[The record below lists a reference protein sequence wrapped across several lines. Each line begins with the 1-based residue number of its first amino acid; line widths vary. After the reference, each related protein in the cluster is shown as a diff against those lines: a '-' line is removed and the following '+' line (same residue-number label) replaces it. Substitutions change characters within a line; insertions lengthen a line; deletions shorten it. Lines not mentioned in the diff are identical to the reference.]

1 MHGLPPLITDLT
13 LISIYAGLIT
23 LLFKKLKQPVVL
35 GYVLAGIIAGPYL
48 TLFPSVTDKENITIW
63 ADIGVIFLLFSL
75 GLEFSFRKIVNVG
88 KTAVITGMMNLIFLL
103 FIGYSTGLLLGW
115 SPMNSLFLGGMIS
128 MSSTTIIIKAFEELN
143 LKKMKFTDLVFG
155 VLIIEDIVGI
165 LLLVLLPTVALSQ
178 SVNGTELLI
187 STMKLTFFLVLC
199 FVIGIYLVPT
209 FMKKVSRFLN
219 DETLLI
225 IAIALCLGMVLL
237 ATSSG
242 FSSALGAFIMGA
254 ILAGSD
260 VASRIEHTLKPV
272 KDFFGAVFFVSV
284 GMMVNPAMFIQYAQ
298 PIFYISLIVIIGKV
312 AFSCL
317 GFIIS
322 GQTPRTAILCGF
334 SLAQVGEF
342 AFIIA
347 SLGLSLGVLSPEVY
361 PIIVAVSVLTTF
373 TTPLMIKSAVPFYN
387 KLRDEMPLN
396 MKTFIKKTLMQ
407 YRSDK
412 NEDISVWNALFKAYF
427 LRILLFSIILIG
439 IMNLSFHLLQPVFAE
454 LLPGVFGRVLVAFTT
469 LVMMA
474 PFLNAL
480 LVVKGKF
487 SKLYIDL
494 WIEKK
499 ANRLPLLMLTAFK
512 VLIVALF
519 VMVVIHQLLTIN
531 PYVTFMLVVFTIYLL
546 FKSQWIAEQYMKIET
561 HFLINLNREQ
571 IESQIKETDNAV
583 DLEKEWL
590 DSSLEVLVGKLTAES
605 DLVGKFLKDTSL
617 REKYAMNIF
626 KIIRGDQ
633 VINIPRSSEKLY
645 EGDELTFVGT
655 GKQLSRFKSS
665 AKKKGVEFV
674 DFEKPFSLHEYILNQ
689 EEMALNSKDKTV
701 LLSCA
706 FLVTPNS
713 GLINHNIVDSEIR
726 NKTKC
731 LVIGVERK
739 SSLFINPES
748 AFTFEEGDLIWLLG
762 DVKSMTQEVL
772 HQVELNQEPVVS
784 TDSVGLNNVTQEE
797 AL

>member
-13 LISIYAGLIT
+13 LISVYAGLIT
-23 LLFKKLKQPVVL
+23 LLFKWLKQPVVL
-35 GYVLAGIIAGPYL
+35 GYVLAGIIAGPYF
-48 TLFPSVTDKENITIW
+48 TFFPSVTDKENITIW
-63 ADIGVIFLLFSL
+63 ADIGVIFLLFGL
-75 GLEFSFRKIVNVG
+75 GLEFSFKKLLNVG
-88 KTAVITGMMNLIFLL
+88 KTAVITGMMNLVFLL

-115 SPMNSLFLGGMIS
+115 SPINSIFLGGMIS

-143 LKKMKFTDLVFG
+143 LKRMKFTDLVFG

-178 SVNGTELLI
+178 SVNGNELLV
-187 STMKLTFFLVLC
+187 STMKLIFFLVLC

-209 FMKKVSRFLN
+209 FMKRISRFLN

-225 IAIALCLGMVLL
+225 ISVALCLGMVLL

-254 ILAGSD
+254 ILAETD
-260 VASRIEHTLKPV
+260 IVHRIEHILKPV

-284 GMMVNPAMFIQYAQ
+284 GMLVNPAMFVQYAE
-298 PIFYISLIVIIGKV
+298 PILYISLIVILGKV
-312 AFSCL
+312 VFSCL
-317 GFIIS
+317 GFVIS
-322 GQTPRTAILCGF
+322 GQTPRTAILSAF

-347 SLGLSLGVLSPEVY
+347 ALGLSLGVLSEQVY
-361 PIIVAVSVLTTF
+361 PTIVAVSVLTTF

-387 KLRDEMPLN
+387 KVRESLPDN
-396 MKTFIKKTLMQ
+396 AKAFIKKTIMQ

-412 NEDISVWNALFKAYF
+412 NEDSSIWNALFKAYF
-427 LRILLFSIILIG
+427 LRILLFSIIIIG
-439 IMNLSFHLLQPVFAE
+439 IMNLSFHLLQPLFTAVIPGITGRIFVA
-454 LLPGVFGRVLVAFTT
+454 LLT
-469 LVMMA
+469 LGMMA

-487 SKLYIDL
+487 SRLYVDL

-499 ANRLPLLMLTAFK
+499 SNRLPLLMLTAFK

-519 VMVVIHQLLTIN
+519 VMIVIHQLLTIN
-531 PYVTFMLVVFTIYLL
+531 PYVTFTLVALTISLL
-546 FKSQWIAEQYMKIET
+546 FKSQWISEQYMKIEA

-571 IESQIKETDNAV
+571 IESQIKET
-583 DLEKEWL
+583 EKEIITQKDWL
-590 DSSLEVLVGKLTAES
+590 DSSLQVITGKLLS
-605 DLVGKFLKDTSL
+605 DSPLVNLDLKDTNL
-617 REKYAMNIF
+617 REKYATNIF
-626 KIIRGDQ
+626 KIYRGDQ
-633 VINIPRSSEKLY
+633 IINIPRSGECLRS
-645 EGDELTFVGT
+645 GDVLTFVGPP
-655 GKQLSRFKSS
+655 KQLSKFKSN
-665 AKKKGVEFV
+665 AVKNGIEFST
-674 DFEKPFSLHEYILNQ
+674 DEKPVILHDYIINQ
-689 EEMALNSKDKTV
+689 GKDEQSKDKTV

-706 FLVTPNS
+706 FLVTPES
-713 GLINHNIVDSEIR
+713 GLAKHNIVDAEIR

-748 AFTFEEGDLIWLLG
+748 AFSFEEGDLIWLLG
-762 DVKSMTQEVL
+762 DRKSMTYEFL
-772 HQVELNQEPVVS
+772 HQAALNEGSAFAKAEGELNLEP
-784 TDSVGLNNVTQEE
+784 QK
-797 AL
+797 A

>member
-23 LLFKKLKQPVVL
+23 LLFKWLKQPVVL

-75 GLEFSFRKIVNVG
+75 GLEFSFKKILNVG
-88 KTAVITGMMNLIFLL
+88 KTAVITGMMNLVFLL
-103 FIGYSTGLLLGW
+103 FIGYSTGLFLGW

-178 SVNGTELLI
+178 SVNGVELLI

-199 FVIGIYLVPT
+199 FVIGIYVVPT
-209 FMKKVSRFLN
+209 FMKKISKYLN

-225 IAIALCLGMVLL
+225 TAVALCLGMVLL

-260 VASRIEHTLKPV
+260 VANRIERILKPV

-284 GMMVNPAMFIQYAQ
+284 GMLVNPAMFIQYAE
-298 PIFYISLIVIIGKV
+298 PILYISLIVILGKV
-312 AFSCL
+312 FFSCL

-347 SLGLSLGVLSPEVY
+347 SLGLSLGVLNKEVY
-361 PIIVAVSVLTTF
+361 PIIVAVSVFTTF

-387 KLRDEMPLN
+387 KVKDSMPLN
-396 MKTFIKKTLMQ
+396 MKEFIKKTLMQ
-407 YRSDK
+407 YRTDK
-412 NEDISVWNALFKAYF
+412 NEDNNVWNALFKAYF

-439 IMNLSFHLLQPVFAE
+439 IMNLSFHLLQPLFLEVV
-454 LLPGVFGRVLVAFTT
+454 PGILGRLIVAFLT
-469 LVMMA
+469 LGMMA

-512 VLIVALF
+512 VLIVGLF
-519 VMVVIHQLLTIN
+519 VMIVVHQLLTIN
-531 PYVTFMLVVFTIYLL
+531 PYVTFALVVLTISLL

-571 IESQIKETDNAV
+571 IENQIKEM
-583 DLEKEWL
+583 EKETVSEKDWL
-590 DSSLEVLVGKLTAES
+590 DSSLEVLVGKLTKES
-605 DLVGKFLKDTSL
+605 DLVGKYLRETSL

-626 KIIRGDQ
+626 KIIRGEQ
-633 VINIPRSSEKLY
+633 IINIPRSNEQLF

-655 GKQLSRFKSS
+655 GKQLAKFKSS
-665 AKKKGVEFV
+665 AQKKGIEFV
-674 DFEKPFSLHEYILNQ
+674 DFETPLTLHDYIVNQ
-689 EEMALNSKDKTV
+689 GKDPSSKDKTV

-713 GLINHNIVDSEIR
+713 GLVNHNIVDAEIR

-748 AFTFEEGDLIWLLG
+748 AFSFKEDDLIWLLG
-762 DVKSMTQEVL
+762 DKKSMTQEVL
-772 HQVELNQEPVVS
+772 HQAELNEDAVPAKASLINSSQPV
-784 TDSVGLNNVTQEE
+784 EE
-797 AL
+797 TI